1 VAGTTVDAYVKAL
14 PDDQGKIVEELRR
27 IVKVAAPQ
35 ARESIKWA
43 QPVYEHF
50 GPFAYIKAF
59 KGYVNFGFW
68 RGVEIDSG
76 RGQLL
81 TGGSKMAHLSL
92 RSASEINRARLQRMV
107 KEAVRLNEKLG
118 DPTKR

>member
-1 VAGTTVDAYVKAL
+1 VAATTVDAYVKSL
-14 PDDQGKIVEELRR
+14 PDEQGKIVEELRR
-27 IVKVAAPQ
+27 IVRVAAPQ
-35 ARESIKWA
+35 SRESIKWA

-59 KGYVNFGFW
+59 KSYVNFGFW
-68 RGVEIDSG
+68 RGVEIDGG

-92 RSASEINRARLQRMV
+92 RSASDINPAQLVRMV
-107 KEAVRLNEKLG
+107 REAVRLNEKLG
-118 DPTKR
+118 DPTRE